1 MLASCCSGAVLGLEV
16 TPVAVEVDIA
26 PGLPGLQMVGL
37 GDTAVQESRE
47 RVRSALRN
55 SGLKMPLTRVVVNLA
70 PAHLRKEG
78 PSFDL
83 PIALGLLMASGQL
96 PPQALAAVWSLG
108 ELGLDGSLRPVRGVL
123 PVALAA
129 RAAGARALLVPE
141 ANGAEAALVDHLPVW
156 PAACLAEAIALLR
169 GTSGPRPPLPP
180 AAAVDAGPSLD
191 LAEVRG
197 QAHGRRA
204 LEIAAAGGHHLLL
217 VGPPGSGKTM
227 LARRLPALLP
237 PLTREEVLEI
247 TGIHSVAGLP
257 AAMGAAGIGERPFRS
272 PHHGCTAAALIGGGA
287 IPRPGELVLAHR
299 GVLFL
304 DELAEF
310 RRQVLDQLRQPLEE
324 GEVWI
329 SRARHRSRFPCRI
342 TLVAAT
348 NPCPCGW
355 YGEPEASCSCGEGL
369 RSRYWS
375 RLSGPLLDRIDLQVV
390 MRRLSGAELSAPFQR
405 PTFPTSGQPGSGHS
419 TAVPESTA
427 VVAAR
432 VKAARRT
439 MAGRNPGGLANAELP
454 AKALKRLLNI
464 EAKALQLWEAAI
476 GQRRLSARA
485 AERLLR
491 VAQTITDLDG
501 GREIGVQAIGEAL
514 SYRSFDQVVDRP
526 LTP

>member
-1 MLASCCSGAVLGLEV
+1 
-16 TPVAVEVDIA
+16 
-26 PGLPGLQMVGL
+26 
-37 GDTAVQESRE
+37 
-47 RVRSALRN
+47 
-55 SGLKMPLTRVVVNLA
+55 
-70 PAHLRKEG
+70 
-78 PSFDL
+78 
-83 PIALGLLMASGQL
+83 
-96 PPQALAAVWSLG
+96 
-108 ELGLDGSLRPVRGVL
+108 
-123 PVALAA
+123 
-129 RAAGARALLVPE
+129 
-141 ANGAEAALVDHLPVW
+141 
-156 PAACLAEAIALLR
+156 
-169 GTSGPRPPLPP
+169 
-180 AAAVDAGPSLD
+180 
-191 LAEVRG
+191 
-197 QAHGRRA
+197 
-204 LEIAAAGGHHLLL
+204 
-217 VGPPGSGKTM
+217 
-227 LARRLPALLP
+227 
-237 PLTREEVLEI
+237 
-247 TGIHSVAGLP
+247 
-257 AAMGAAGIGERPFRS
+257 
-272 PHHGCTAAALIGGGA
+272 
-287 IPRPGELVLAHR
+287 LAHR

-405 PTFPTSGQPGSGHS
+405 PSFPPSGQPGSGQS

-439 MAGRNPGGLANAELP
+439 MAGRNPGGLANAEVP
-454 AKALKRLLNI
+454 AKALKRMLNI
-464 EAKALQLWEAAI
+464 ESKALQLWEAAI

-526 LTP
+526 LNP